1 LPRENTSHRT
11 QRNGARERHQKK
23 PDLSGILTSRRFTA
37 GMHGAQVTARPGG
50 ATGTVAASRPLRLE
64 GWREAALKGSQAR
77 RFFRHDQT
85 AES

>member
-1 LPRENTSHRT
+1 
-11 QRNGARERHQKK
+11 
-23 PDLSGILTSRRFTA
+23 
-37 GMHGAQVTARPGG
+37 MHGAQVTARPGG